1 MALYLVNG
9 ERRAVKFQNDPIS
22 IVSYPA
28 FPGGRVRSFQN
39 EKVNL
44 LIKEIIS
51 ELFSIRYK
59 IFQFSERQ
67 KIESISDALGVHSR
81 IMLQNNLDLSIN
93 SVEKLHQR
101 EGTISLFSGQITSCT
116 AILDAGV
123 EYKALDIYAG
133 NELADQLAHFF
144 PEVQFNTEQVRN
156 VLPFPCFISPA
167 LHKIIDAILDCPY
180 DEATSHF
187 YFDVKVREYFYL
199 LLKECTPTKE
209 TKYRF
214 TPFEIDRLVLAKEIL
229 LSDLT
234 KPPLTIKQLAKQAG
248 INEFKLKVGFPQFF
262 KTGVFECFQHARMFK
277 AKQLLLSTN
286 KPIKD
291 ICTMAGY
298 PRMTNFITAFKNYF
312 GYTPGSLRR
321 KK

>member
-1 MALYLVNG
+1 MALYLHNG
-9 ERRAVKFQNDPIS
+9 DRKLVQFQNEGSAIL
-22 IVSYPA
+22 SYPA
-28 FPGGRVRSFQN
+28 FPGGSVQRFQN
-39 EKVNL
+39 EEVNL

-59 IFQFSERQ
+59 IFRFSEKQ
-67 KIESISDALGVHSR
+67 KIESVSDALGIHSR
-81 IMLQNNLDLSIN
+81 IMLQNDLNLSIN
-93 SVEKLHQR
+93 SVETLHQR
-101 EGTISLFSGQITSCT
+101 EGTISLFSGQISSCS
-116 AILDAGV
+116 AILEAGV
-123 EYKALDIYAG
+123 EYRALDIYAG

-144 PEVQFNTEQVRN
+144 PEVQFSTEQVRN

-180 DEATSHF
+180 DKATSHF

-199 LLKECTPTKE
+199 LLKECTTTRE
-209 TKYRF
+209 TNYRF
-214 TPFEIDRLVLAKEIL
+214 TPYEIDRLVLAKDIL

-262 KTGVFECFQHARMFK
+262 KTGVFECFQRARMFK

>member
-1 MALYLVNG
+1 MALFLHNG
-9 ERRAVKFQNDPIS
+9 ERQLVHFQNEDSS
-22 IVSYPA
+22 IISYPA
-28 FPGGRVRSFQN
+28 FPGGMVRRFQN
-39 EKVNL
+39 EKVDL

-51 ELFSIRYK
+51 EFFSVRYK
-59 IFQFSERQ
+59 IFRFLERQ
-67 KIESISDALGVHSR
+67 KIESVSDALGIHSTV
-81 IMLQNNLDLSIN
+81 MLQNDLDLSIN
-93 SVEKLHQR
+93 SVEELHQR
-101 EGTISLFSGQITSCT
+101 EGTISLFTGQINSC
-116 AILDAGV
+116 AAVLEAGV
-123 EYKALDIYAG
+123 EYRALNLYAG
-133 NELADQLAHFF
+133 KELAEQLAHFF
-144 PEVQFNTEQVRN
+144 PGVQFNKEQIRN
-156 VLPFPCFISPA
+156 VLPFPCFVSPA

-199 LLKECTPTKE
+199 LLKECTATRE
-209 TKYRF
+209 TNYRF
-214 TPFEIDRLVLAKEIL
+214 TPYEIEHLVLARDIL

-234 KPPLTIKQLAKQAG
+234 KPPLTIKKLARQAG

-262 KTGVFECFQHARMFK
+262 KTGVFECFQRARMFK
-277 AKQLLLSTN
+277 AKQLLLTTN
-286 KPIKD
+286 KPLKE

>member
-1 MALYLVNG
+1 MALYVHNG
-9 ERRAVKFQNDPIS
+9 ERQLIQFQNNPTT
-22 IVSYPA
+22 VLSYPA
-28 FPGGRVRSFQN
+28 FPGGTVRSFHN
-39 EKVNL
+39 EKINF

-59 IFQFSERQ
+59 IFQFSEKQ
-67 KIESISDALGVHSR
+67 KIESISDALGIHSR
-81 IMLQNNLDLSIN
+81 VMLQNELKLSVN
-93 SVEKLHQR
+93 SLGQIHQR
-101 EGTISLFSGQITSCT
+101 EGTISLLSGQIKSCT
-116 AILDAGV
+116 TTLEAGTQ
-123 EYKALDIYAG
+123 YRALDIYAG
-133 NELADQLAHFF
+133 EDLASKLASFF
-144 PEVQFNTEQVRN
+144 PEVQFNANQIKN
-156 VLPFPCFISPA
+156 LLPFPYFVSPG
-167 LHKIIDAILDCPY
+167 LHKVIDAILDCPY

-199 LLKECTPTKE
+199 LLKECTSTKE

-214 TPFEIDRLVLAKEIL
+214 TPFEIDRLVLAKDIL
-229 LSDLT
+229 LADLT

-262 KTGVFECFQHARMFK
+262 KTGVFECFQRARMFK